1 MQIIKIRTKK
11 KERSKAK
18 NTNRE
23 TKWRPSRQIDKNY
36 KFTNDK
42 NKVIKYQKNKN
53 WKCVSKSKGRSS

>member
-11 KERSKAK
+11 KERSKAT

-23 TKWRPSRQIDKNY
+23 RTWRPSRQIDRNY

-53 WKCVSKSKGRSS
+53 WKCVSKSKGRGS